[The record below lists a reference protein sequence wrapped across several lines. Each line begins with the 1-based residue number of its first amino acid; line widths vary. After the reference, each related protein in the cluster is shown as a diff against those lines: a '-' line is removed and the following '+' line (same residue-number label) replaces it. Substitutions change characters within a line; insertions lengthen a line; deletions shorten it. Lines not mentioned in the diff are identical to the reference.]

1 MDRKRAPLR
10 ARDGVPTT
18 LVRRYGGGVLTLD
31 QILTFGLA
39 ALVLIVI
46 PGPSVVFVIGRA
58 LAYGRG
64 VALASVAGNSLGLLT
79 IVVLVAL
86 GLGVVVQESMIV
98 FNVLKLAGA
107 AYLVYLGIEAVRHR
121 RDFLAGE
128 AGDPTGRERPPMT
141 WRRAIR
147 QGYVV
152 GATNPKAYMILA
164 AVLPQFVDRG
174 AGHVQVQLLML
185 GLLAFAI
192 GMVSDS
198 VWAIVASHLR
208 SWFVRSPR
216 RGAAVGAV
224 GGLSMIGLGVGLALA
239 NEGSR

>member
-1 MDRKRAPLR
+1 
-10 ARDGVPTT
+10 
-18 LVRRYGGGVLTLD
+18 VLTLE

-64 VALASVAGNSLGLLT
+64 VALASVIGNSLGLLT

-86 GLGVVVQESMIV
+86 GLGVVVQESIVV
-98 FNVLKLAGA
+98 FNVLKVAGA
-107 AYLVYLGIEAVRHR
+107 AYLVYLGVEALRHR
-121 RDFLAGE
+121 RDFLAGD
-128 AGDPTGRERPPMT
+128 ADSLGRERPPMT
-141 WRRAIR
+141 WKRAIR
-147 QGYVV
+147 QGFVV
-152 GATNPKAYMILA
+152 GVTNPKAYMILA

-174 AGHVQVQLLML
+174 AGHVQVQLLLL

-198 VWAIVASHLR
+198 VWAIVASQLR

-216 RGAAVGAV
+216 RGEAVGAV
-224 GGLSMIGLGVGLALA
+224 GGISMIGLGVGLALA
-239 NEGSR
+239 GEGSR